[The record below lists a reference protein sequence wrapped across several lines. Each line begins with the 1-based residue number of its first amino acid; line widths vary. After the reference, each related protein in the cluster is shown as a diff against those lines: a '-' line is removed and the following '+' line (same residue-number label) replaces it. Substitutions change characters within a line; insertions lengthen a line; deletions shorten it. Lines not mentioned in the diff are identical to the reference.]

1 MKLIAA
7 TILLI
12 LCNSTLALDNQPTQ
26 CSQFNSIAL
35 QFALAQT
42 NMQAPLN
49 LEQLQSAL
57 GQGKP
62 ESTTV
67 AATYTWAYK
76 NRILLASANNNDL
89 TKKMLTGNDDGSLT
103 SKQMEQAYEKLKTA
117 TSIWTIKEI
126 ERQLGPGRITR
137 TRSQSYS
144 WHCGIGSL
152 EVAANQDNNITAA
165 TVIYKTNSNKE
176 PIEAQVGFNHPVW
189 DIATDSFGGSYRA
202 WKRSF

>member
-1 MKLIAA
+1 MKFLI
-7 TILLI
+7 TIILLI
-12 LCNSTLALDNQPTQ
+12 LCSTTLALDNQPIQ
-26 CSQFNSIAL
+26 CPQFNGVAL

-42 NMQAPLN
+42 NMQSPFS
-49 LEQLQSAL
+49 LEQLQNAL
-57 GQGKP
+57 GQSKP
-62 ESTTV
+62 ESTAVT
-67 AATYTWAYK
+67 ATYTWTYK
-76 NRILLASANNNDL
+76 SRILLVSASNSDL

-137 TRSQSYS
+137 TKSQNYS

-152 EVAANQDNNITAA
+152 EITTDQDNNITAA
-165 TVIYKTNSNKE
+165 SISYKTSQNKNI
-176 PIEAQVGFNHPVW
+176 IEAQLGFNHPTW
-189 DIATDSFGGSYRA
+189 DIATDSFSGSYRA